1 MWHSVRE
8 NKEFKLM
15 DWLMMVLKKPWSTDG
30 GDGWLWS
37 ILSERKWIY
46 GGDGVLVQQLLE

>member
-1 MWHSVRE
+1 
-8 NKEFKLM
+8 M